1 MTNGVIGRGADISG
15 VARFVDLFGERRGIG
30 LVSLVGVVT
39 RNFESG
45 KVWIGEKEEIFWNR
59 EE

>member
-1 MTNGVIGRGADISG
+1 VGWQGLLTC
-15 VARFVDLFGERRGIG
+15 LLGERRGIG